1 MKGRHT
7 VKSDSQSFSNAE
19 ESAQF
24 AETGD
29 LPRCSHRCRT
39 GDLGV
44 SAKLVRRIADGQNAN
59 SAARRQG
66 ITGEVHSWFERNNSR
81 PSYLFL
87 VFLSL
92 LLSFARIVF
101 L

>member
-1 MKGRHT
+1 MQR
-7 VKSDSQSFSNAE
+7 S
-19 ESAQF
+19 
-24 AETGD
+24 
-29 LPRCSHRCRT
+29 PRSSLKPVTCLAVLIDVEL
-39 GDLGV
+39 GILGV
-44 SAKLVRRIADGQNAN
+44 SAKLVGRVADGQNAN